1 MQQPK
6 FDIATYPTLDTI
18 RLLSSLLERMC
29 LANDQLNRAVNT
41 RKDMGRRASSASLVG
56 TRSTM
61 ESSTTSSATPP
72 TRFHARALPTI
83 DIFSYLSRILRYC
96 PCSNECFLSLLVYFD
111 RMSKN
116 QLARTGRPFSIDSYN
131 IHRLI
136 IAGIMVSSKYFSD
149 VYYTNTRY
157 AKVGGLPVSELN
169 SLELEF
175 LVLNDFNLSVPIS
188 DLQRYGDQLI
198 KVEYMENEMRKNI
211 MYETPSYNPG
221 TMRHGRSTSLGSAA
235 ALATRQNI
243 LAEDSQVDQL
253 RDMTSCL
260 SLDERTTTTTTT
272 TTTTNTHQQHRSQG
286 LAYIPKVSSN
296 NNNLPSG
303 ATVRR
308 MTSYGNM
315 PPQSPHA
322 VYNTPMSNHDSPG
335 TFEGNESNRRRSC
348 ASQHSPAY
356 TQGHQ
361 RNSFFSSDPWRHCST
376 TVNNNTNH
384 SQHYARP
391 RHGSMGFTTT
401 HASNTE
407 WQQYRQPRQSRSSAS
422 LCQYGGF
429 RKSTPP
435 GLDNNSNGQYMMVG
449 GEAAATP
456 TQPLNGTV
464 PPASYYAY
472 MTHPIGIPTP
482 PPSSSPVHQKHQAS
496 SPHPSSIVYYT

>member
-1 MQQPK
+1 M
-6 FDIATYPTLDTI
+6 PTLDTI

-61 ESSTTSSATPP
+61 DSSTTSSATPP

-211 MYETPSYNPG
+211 MYEAPSYNPG

-235 ALATRQNI
+235 ALATRQNL
-243 LAEDSQVDQL
+243 LAEDPQVDQL

-260 SLDERTTTTTTT
+260 SLDERTTTT
-272 TTTTNTHQQHRSQG
+272 NQQHRSQG
-286 LAYIPKVSSN
+286 FTYLPKISSN
-296 NNNLPSG
+296 NNNNNNLQSS
-303 ATVRR
+303 TVRR
-308 MTSYGNM
+308 KTSYGNM

-335 TFEGNESNRRRSC
+335 TLDGNESNRRLSHHL
-348 ASQHSPAY
+348 SSSPAAY
-356 TQGHQ
+356 TQGQHQ
-361 RNSFFSSDPWRHCST
+361 RNSFISSDPWRHFSAS
-376 TVNNNTNH
+376 NH
-384 SQHYARP
+384 SQHYTRP
-391 RHGSMGFTTT
+391 RHGSMGFTTAN
-401 HASNTE
+401 ASNTE

-422 LCQYGGF
+422 LCQYGF

-435 GLDNNSNGQYMMVG
+435 GLDNNNNGQYMMVH
-449 GEAAATP
+449 GETTATP
-456 TQPLNGTV
+456 TQPLSGTV

-496 SPHPSSIVYYT
+496 PHPSSIVYYT